1 MASTLNR
8 RTFLKA
14 GAAAGGGLLIGAY
27 VPEFAPQVSAA
38 GSFEPNVWVKI
49 GSDNRVRIMLTQ
61 LEMGQGVMTSMPMLV
76 AEELDLDWNDVTTEW
91 VGADSRYGN
100 PGFGGQQLTAGSNSV
115 RGYWRVLREA
125 GATARAMLV
134 TAAAQTWNV
143 PESSCSTEKGV
154 VIHPPTGRRL
164 TYGALV
170 DKAATLPVPQKVTLR
185 DPKAFKLLG
194 QSVARLDIPAK
205 VDGSATFGMDVKLP
219 NMLIARV
226 VRCPVFGGKVRS
238 FNAEKAKAVGGVRHV
253 VQISTGVAVVADNYF
268 AATRGAQALEIT
280 WDEGP
285 MAKLSSPDIS
295 KFFAEKA
302 QQPGGVARNDGNV
315 EAVLKTAAKTFE
327 RVFEVPYLAH
337 ACMEPMNCT
346 ADVRSDRCDVW
357 APTQG
362 QTATH
367 MAAIAA
373 SGLPPQAV
381 TVHTTYMG
389 GGFGRRGE
397 ADFVIDAV
405 ETSKAVGRPVK
416 VIWTR
421 EDDLQHDFYRPQTYV
436 RMWAALDG
444 SGNPV
449 GWMQRI
455 VQPSLLK
462 RVSPQGLEPTKG
474 IDFISVDGAASL
486 PYEIPNLRV
495 EYTDFDPGIPYGFW
509 RSVGNSVNGY
519 VTEAFFDEVA
529 AAGGKDPYQLRR
541 ELLGKHLRHKAV
553 LELVA
558 EKAGWSQSP
567 SPGRF
572 RGIAVHEAFGS
583 IVGLVTEISVTSAGG
598 VRVHKITCAVDCGW
612 VIHPDTIKGQ
622 MEGGLIYGLTAALK
636 GEITI
641 KNGRVTQRNFNDY
654 QMLRHNESP
663 EIDVY
668 IVPSTE
674 EPGGIGEPST
684 AALAGSLAN
693 AVFAATGKRIYQM
706 PIRPELLRS
715 TA

>member
-1 MASTLNR
+1 
-8 RTFLKA
+8 
-14 GAAAGGGLLIGAY
+14 
-27 VPEFAPQVSAA
+27 
-38 GSFEPNVWVKI
+38 
-49 GSDNRVRIMLTQ
+49 SDDRARIMLPQ

-76 AEELDLDWNDVTTEW
+76 AEELDLDWNKITTEW
-91 VGADSRYGN
+91 APADPRYGN

-115 RGYWRVLREA
+115 RGYWKILREA

-154 VIHPPTGRRL
+154 VVHQSSGRRL
-164 TYGALV
+164 NYGALV
-170 DKAATLPVPQKVTLR
+170 DKASALPVPQKVVLR
-185 DPKAFKLLG
+185 EPKAFKLLG

-205 VDGSATFGMDVKLP
+205 VDGSAEFGMDVKLP

-238 FNAEKAKAVGGVRHV
+238 FNADKAKAVAGVRHV

-268 AATRGAQALEIT
+268 AASRGAQALEVT

-285 MAKLSSPDIS
+285 IAKLSTPDIS
-295 KFFAEKA
+295 KLFAEKA
-302 QQPGGVARNDGNV
+302 QQPGAVARNDGNV
-315 EAVLKTAAKTFE
+315 EAALKGAAKSFE

-362 QTATH
+362 QTPTH

-373 SGLPPQAV
+373 SGLPPQSV
-381 TVHTTYMG
+381 KVHTTYMG

-421 EDDLQHDFYRPQTYV
+421 EDDLQHDYYRPHTYV
-436 RMWAALDG
+436 RMWAALDA

-449 GWMQRI
+449 AWMQRI

-486 PYEIPNLRV
+486 PYAIPNLRV
-495 EYTDFDPGIPYGFW
+495 EYTEFDPGIPYGFW

-541 ELLGKHLRHKAV
+541 ELLAKHPRHKAV

-558 EKAGWSQSP
+558 EKAGWSQP
-567 SPGRF
+567 PAGGRF

-583 IVGLVTEISVTSAGG
+583 IVGLVAEISVTSAGA
-598 VRVHKITCAVDCGW
+598 VRAHKITCAVDCGW

-636 GEITI
+636 GDITI

-663 EIDVY
+663 EVDVY

-684 AALAGSLAN
+684 AALAGALAN

-706 PIRPELLRS
+706 PIRPEQLRS